1 MLFFF
6 FHVYFLCTLL
16 SVVFCTETEHLRSD
30 LPVLYFCVAVVV
42 LVYFYFYFFVIFL
55 TVAYEFI
62 YGV

>member
-42 LVYFYFYFFVIFL
+42 LVYFYFYFFLF
-55 TVAYEFI
+55 F
-62 YGV
+62 

>member
-1 MLFFF
+1 MFISF
-6 FHVYFLCTLL
+6 VPCCA

-42 LVYFYFYFFVIFL
+42 FVYFYFLFFFL